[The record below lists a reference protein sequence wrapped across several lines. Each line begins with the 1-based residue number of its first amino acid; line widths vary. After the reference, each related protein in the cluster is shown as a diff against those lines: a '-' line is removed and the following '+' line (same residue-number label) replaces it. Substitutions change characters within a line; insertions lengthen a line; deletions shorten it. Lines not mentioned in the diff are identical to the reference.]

1 MKKSNEDGEVI
12 FDQPCFNCPIFTINN
27 KYEIQIA
34 LEKADKEIKNRVAK
48 WLSKGS
54 GWVVEEVQHHYVNI
68 VKYVPLRGS
77 SYLPLPEE
85 LRHHKKGLINLK
97 NDDNKCFLWSHVRH
111 LNPQKNTLIELS

>member
-1 MKKSNEDGEVI
+1 MKMVMIYLNNLILTAE
-12 FDQPCFNCPIFTINN
+12 FTINN

-34 LEKADKEIKNRVAK
+34 LDKADEEINNGIAT
-48 WLSKGS
+48 WLSEGS

-97 NDDNKCFLWSHVRH
+97 NDGKKCFLWCHVRH
-111 LNPQKNTLIELS
+111 LNPKKISS